1 MSYQDLRFDLADGVA
16 TITLDRPE
24 ARNAF
29 TIAMGESLGRAFR
42 RCDEDDDVRAVVLT
56 GAGEAFCAGADL
68 SAGAG
73 AFTPEDEGAFEAT
86 PVRPA
91 AFEIRKP
98 VIAALNGH
106 AVGIGLT
113 LALHCDVR
121 IVARDA
127 KYGVLQV
134 RRGMM
139 PDACAHWTLPR
150 IVGLERAAYLMLTG
164 RKVTGDE
171 AVVLGLALRA
181 VPADRVLE
189 EARSIARDV
198 CEHAAPLS
206 VAVTKRLLWQAPD
219 LDLAAIERA
228 ETELHLHLLATGDA
242 AEGGAAWVERR
253 APRFRARVGT
263 DWPRWPE
270 VAGPPPRAN
279 RR

>member
-1 MSYQDLRFDLADGVA
+1 MTYQDLRFDLADGVA

-24 ARNAF
+24 VRNAF
-29 TIAMGESLGRAFR
+29 TGAMGDSLGRALG
-42 RCDEDDDVRAVVLT
+42 RCDEDDAVRAVVLT

-73 AFTPEDEGAFEAT
+73 AFTPPDGAAFDAT

-139 PDACAHWTLPR
+139 PDCCAHWTLPR

-164 RKVTGDE
+164 RKVTGEE
-171 AVVLGLALRA
+171 AVALGLALRA
-181 VPADRVLE
+181 VPAERVLD
-189 EARSIARDV
+189 EALELARDV
-198 CEHAAPLS
+198 CENTAPLS
-206 VAVTKRLLWQAPD
+206 VAVTKRLLWQAPG
-219 LDLAAIERA
+219 LDLGAVEQA
-228 ETELHLHLLATGDA
+228 ETELHRHLLGTGDA
-242 AEGGAAWVERR
+242 AEGGAAWLERR
-253 APRFRARVGT
+253 APRFRARVGS
-263 DWPRWPE
+263 DWPRWPA
-270 VAGPPPRAN
+270 VAGPAPRAA
-279 RR
+279 R